1 MTTNQIDTQTCH
13 YITLSSIAK
22 ISKEAG
28 EAVQAMLDS
37 DLDVYFG
44 DANRTLIDIRT
55 FRDLLEDGM
64 NQQGILWVASDIDD
78 DETYHA
84 GYKQIVEALGEFDLS
99 TYVDLEN

>member
-1 MTTNQIDTQTCH
+1 
-13 YITLSSIAK
+13 
-22 ISKEAG
+22 
-28 EAVQAMLDS
+28 MLDS
-37 DLDVYFG
+37 DLDVSFG

-64 NQQGILWVASDIDD
+64 NQQGILWVASNIDD

-84 GYKQIVEALGEFDLS
+84 GYKQIVEALSEFDHS